1 MAHSEHVCVGLL
13 GLTGCGKSTLAKL
26 LRKEGFLHLE
36 EPFSANPFLSRFYA
50 SGMKESAF
58 QSQMF
63 FLLRKWALIKG
74 AESLLEFFSIV
85 IDPDIRTDMHMYV
98 DALVRMGAISREEHE
113 LYEDTAEAL
122 LRGLQ
127 PPDLLIY
134 YRVKPETVFT
144 RVKERGREFEE
155 TMTLEY
161 LRLQM
166 ECLEEWMEGY
176 PGPVVVLDL
185 DEIDITAEEG
195 ARFALEKIKIA
206 LQLLRKQ

>member
-1 MAHSEHVCVGLL
+1 MAHSGHVCVGLV
-13 GLTGCGKSTLAKL
+13 GLTGCGKSTLAEL

-36 EPFSANPFLSRFYA
+36 EPFSANPFLPEFYA
-50 SGMKESAF
+50 SGMRKNAF

-63 FLLRKWALIKG
+63 FLLRKWALTTG
-74 AESLLEFFSIV
+74 AESLLEYFSVV
-85 IDPDIRTDMHMYV
+85 IDPDVRTDMHMYV

-113 LYEDTAEAL
+113 LYQDAAEAL

-134 YRVKPETVFT
+134 YRVKPETVFA
-144 RVKERGREFEE
+144 RVKERGREFEG

-166 ECLEEWMEGY
+166 ECLEEWMKGY

-185 DEIDITAEEG
+185 DKIDITTEEG
-195 ARFALEKIKIA
+195 ARIALEKIKAA